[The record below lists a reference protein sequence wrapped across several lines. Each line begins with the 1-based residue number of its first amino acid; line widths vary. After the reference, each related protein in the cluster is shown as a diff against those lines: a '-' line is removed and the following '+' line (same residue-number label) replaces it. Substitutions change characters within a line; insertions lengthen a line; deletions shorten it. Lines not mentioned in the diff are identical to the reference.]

1 MKKEGVGARKA
12 CTVMQW
18 EHVKVT
24 TLDSRRRGKSKASM
38 DGTQTK
44 ILTLAEEEQLCIW
57 IKVQGQNLGGANR
70 QAVARKVVE
79 IIWSDQSREEV
90 DRNHDTRFVVQS
102 PAGVEKGTA
111 EYWKAKYQDA
121 ERVKCNLQETPILP
135 ADCKVLQVPKK
146 AIEPASRTAVESKQG
161 SFYFRNLVPDAQKRK
176 DDKEEET
183 ERKKQRKEDASD
195 RKSAKEA
202 AQEAAVELWESE
214 NEHLA
219 FCVCWVPG
227 AKALYKCATKHLCGQ
242 CLEVKSCVCR
252 AKKCKDGRSEEDAS
266 SSIAG
271 DLFESATMDSDS
283 E

>member
-1 MKKEGVGARKA
+1 VAVFLSVFSAIAFTWCSVTQRRSAFRRTGITARVVPGQVSRDKF
-12 CTVMQW
+12 V
-18 EHVKVT
+18 HV
-24 TLDSRRRGKSKASM
+24 
-38 DGTQTK
+38 Q
-44 ILTLAEEEQLCIW
+44 
-57 IKVQGQNLGGANR
+57 
-70 QAVARKVVE
+70 QAVDNEEAQR
-79 IIWSDQSREEV
+79 DQSREEV

-111 EYWKAKYQDA
+111 EYWKAKYQGA

-252 AKKCKDGRSEEDAS
+252 AKKCKDGDRT
-266 SSIAG
+266 G
-271 DLFESATMDSDS
+271 TMDSDS
-283 E
+283 PTQI